1 MLSPVRVRAA
11 GLADVPM
18 LLTLMREL
26 AAFEDYLAQFAVDEQ
41 ALRQR
46 AFGPAAQCQV
56 FVAEAEGEL
65 LGYALALLIP
75 FTYDL
80 QPTTRLKELYVRPTR
95 RSSGLGRQLL
105 VELAHWARGQGAG
118 RLHWDVLAGNARAES
133 FYQRLGG
140 RPVQKWIAYEMDDAA
155 LQRLARG

>member
-1 MLSPVRVRAA
+1 MLIRQACA
-11 GLADVPM
+11 ADVPQ
-18 LLTLMREL
+18 LLALMREL

-80 QPTTRLKELYVRPTR
+80 RPTARLKELYVRPTR
-95 RSSGLGRQLL
+95 RSSGLGQRLL
-105 VELAHWARGQGAG
+105 VELARWAREQDAG

-140 RPVQKWIAYEMDDAA
+140 HPVQKWIAYEMDDAA
-155 LQRLARG
+155 LEMLARG

>member
-1 MLSPVRVRAA
+1 MLIRQACV
-11 GLADVPM
+11 ADVPM
-18 LLTLMREL
+18 LLALMREL
-26 AAFEDYLAQFAVDEQ
+26 AAFEDYLTEFAVDEQ

-46 AFGPAAQCQV
+46 AFDPAAQCQA

-65 LGYALALLIP
+65 LGYALVLLIP

-80 QPTTRLKELYVRPTR
+80 RPTARLKELYVRPAR

-105 VELAHWARGQGAG
+105 VELAHWAIEQGAG
-118 RLHWDVLAGNARAES
+118 RLHWDVLAGNSRAES

>member
-1 MLSPVRVRAA
+1 MLIRQACA
-11 GLADVPM
+11 ADVPQ
-18 LLTLMREL
+18 LLALMREL
-26 AAFEDYLAQFAVDEQ
+26 AAFEDYLAQFAVDEK

-56 FVAEAEGEL
+56 FVAEVEGEL

-80 QPTTRLKELYVRPTR
+80 RPTARLKELYVRPAQ
-95 RSSGLGRQLL
+95 RSSGLCRQLL
-105 VELAHWARGQGAG
+105 VELANWAIEQGAG

-133 FYQRLGG
+133 FYQRLGS

>member
-1 MLSPVRVRAA
+1 MLIRQACA
-11 GLADVPM
+11 ADVPQ
-18 LLTLMREL
+18 LLALMREL
-26 AAFEDYLAQFAVDEQ
+26 TAFEDYLTQFAVDEQ

-46 AFGPAAQCQV
+46 AFGPAAQCQA
-56 FVAEAEGEL
+56 FIAEAEGEL

-80 QPTTRLKELYVRPTR
+80 RPTARLKELYVRPAR

-105 VELAHWARGQGAG
+105 VELANWAIEQGAG
-118 RLHWDVLAGNARAES
+118 RLHWDVLAGNSRAES

>member
-1 MLSPVRVRAA
+1 MLIRQACA
-11 GLADVPM
+11 ADVPQ
-18 LLTLMREL
+18 LLALMREL

-56 FVAEAEGEL
+56 YVAEAEGEL

-80 QPTTRLKELYVRPTR
+80 RPTARLKELHVRPAQ
-95 RSSGLGRQLL
+95 RSSGLGRQSL
-105 VELAHWARGQGAG
+105 VELANWAIEQGAG
-118 RLHWDVLAGNARAES
+118 RLHWAVLSGNARAES

>member
-18 LLTLMREL
+18 LLALMREL
-26 AAFEDYLAQFAVDEQ
+26 AAFEDYLMQFAVDEQ

-56 FVAEAEGEL
+56 FVAETGREL

-80 QPTTRLKELYVRPTR
+80 RPTVRLKELYVRPAR

-105 VELAHWARGQGAG
+105 VELAHWAIEQGAG
-118 RLHWDVLAGNARAES
+118 RLHWDVLAGNERAES

-140 RPVQKWIAYEMDDAA
+140 RPVQKWIAYEMDDAV